1 MIKEFG
7 TKKPKSLEDK
17 IDNLARAMATGFS
30 SLQDTMDTR
39 FSTVEHRLQ
48 NLEEGQQKLRSD
60 ILALHDKF
68 PSNQKFDA
76 LTVRV
81 SKLEAKSRR

>member
-17 IDNLARAMATGFS
+17 IDNLARAMAAGFS
-30 SLQDTMDTR
+30 SLQAEINSMKAVMAT
-39 FSTVEHRLQ
+39 
-48 NLEEGQQKLRSD
+48 KAD